1 MPESDAMPPEEPAGK
16 PLLENPPE
24 ESSGKPLLEKPPEE
38 SAGKS
43 ILEKPLH
50 LLTEDDISQ
59 LTREDCRRYLKEKG
73 MRRPSWNKSQA
84 IQQVIMLKKLL
95 EADSV
100 AGSSKRS
107 NISCSSNT
115 AIIVPGGTN
124 MDAKFSVSAERS
136 MMHPLK
142 DPSKP
147 DSSGVFS
154 GRLAAAD
161 NESVQPRIIQPTNI
175 AARQMTIFYGGKV
188 NVYDDIPTDKART
201 ILHIAASPLEFPEEQ
216 LDYGTILQPLP
227 GFPKAV
233 STKAR
238 QDSAGVILPTLHTV
252 STRDNSL
259 MLGEENIMLFE
270 GTPEWKDHLPE
281 KHQYKDIL
289 RRERT
294 GEGLRARGRQEQH
307 HVQAWMYTLTIKWVI
322 KYQESTDAPQC
333 KPDRPQPLHCAVQWM
348 MIQ

>member
-1 MPESDAMPPEEPAGK
+1 MPESDAMPPEEPASK
-16 PLLENPPE
+16 SLLENPHE
-24 ESSGKPLLEKPPEE
+24 ESAGKPLLEKPPEE

-43 ILEKPLH
+43 LLEKPLH

-95 EADSV
+95 EADSL
-100 AGSSKRS
+100 AGSPKRH
-107 NISCSSNT
+107 NISCSSNP

-124 MDAKFSVSAERS
+124 MDAKISVSAERS
-136 MMHPLK
+136 MPHPVK
-142 DPSKP
+142 DPNKP
-147 DSSGVFS
+147 HSSGVLS
-154 GRLAAAD
+154 GRIAD
-161 NESVQPRIIQPTNI
+161 ANDESAQPRTIQTTNI

-216 LDYGTILQPLP
+216 LNDGTILQPLP

-233 STKAR
+233 STEAR

-259 MLGEENIMLFE
+259 MLGEEKNIMLLE
-270 GTPEWKDHLPE
+270 GTPVWKDHRPE

-289 RRERT
+289 RREKT
-294 GEGLRARGRQEQH
+294 GEGLRARGRQELR
-307 HVQAWMYTLTIKWVI
+307 HVQAWMYTLTINWVI
-322 KYQESTDAPQC
+322 KYRESTDAP
-333 KPDRPQPLHCAVQWM
+333 
-348 MIQ
+348 